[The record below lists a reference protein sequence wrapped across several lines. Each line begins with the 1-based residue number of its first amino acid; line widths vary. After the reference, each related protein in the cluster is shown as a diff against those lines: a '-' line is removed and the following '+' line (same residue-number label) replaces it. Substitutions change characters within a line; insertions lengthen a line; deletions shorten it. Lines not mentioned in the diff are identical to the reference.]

1 MRRDPARMR
10 GAGGAGTLLA
20 GAGGRRRY
28 APPMEPYPVA
38 VDEEIRR
45 RLGAQRMRGD
55 FGQVHVAPAQPEDVP
70 DMAGTRLVVL
80 GPDHPHVEGGASS
93 PALEHAGALLAQA
106 GRGVPRAYRNMLV
119 FVAPEPAPLNDL
131 RQAVGRFL
139 AGDGDDVD
147 ALLRAAWTW
156 LLAPSASGW
165 TATRAPG
172 RDELAMRASR
182 ELRAAGSLFV
192 DYPAARLRADLD
204 RVPLWPAGQDH
215 VRLALVWDAYARSLD
230 LPRLRSSA
238 VLAAAVVGGLA
249 APDWASETFAYAE
262 GFDAETGRYHGLVAG
277 RAVAL
282 QGSGLIVRSE
292 AAQDQLAGGGGDE

>member
-1 MRRDPARMR
+1 M
-10 GAGGAGTLLA
+10 
-20 GAGGRRRY
+20 
-28 APPMEPYPVA
+28 PPDPVA

-55 FGQVHVAPAQPEDVP
+55 FGQLHTAPGRPEDVP
-70 DMAGTRLVVL
+70 DVAGTRLVVL
-80 GPDHPHVEGGASS
+80 GPDHPHLEGAASS
-93 PALEHAGALLAQA
+93 PALDHAGALVEEA
-106 GRGVPRAYRNMLV
+106 GRGEPRVYRNMLV
-119 FVAPEPAPLNDL
+119 FVAPEPAPLDDL

-139 AGDGDDVD
+139 AGDGADVD
-147 ALLRAAWTW
+147 ARLGAAWSW

-165 TATRAPG
+165 TAIRAPG

-215 VRLALVWDAYARSLD
+215 VRLALVWEAYARSLE

-238 VLAAAVVGGLA
+238 ALAAAVVAGLA
-249 APDWASETFAYAE
+249 APDWATETFAYAE
-262 GFDAETGRYHGLVAG
+262 GFDADTGRYRGLVAG

-282 QGSGLIVRSE
+282 QGSGLIVRS
-292 AAQDQLAGGGGDE
+292 AVAQAQLAGGRGDE